1 MGGGAIEVV
10 LVLWVMVAASVSE
23 AVWVAWVMLLAGEV
37 EVILLAGLIEA
48 V

>member
-10 LVLWVMVAASVSE
+10 
-23 AVWVAWVMLLAGEV
+23 WVATVMLLAGEV
-37 EVILLAGLIEA
+37 EVILLAGEMEVVLLAGLIEA